1 MTDFVDERSYLESF
15 IDLLSGSSASKYQ
28 GAHETINKIMA
39 NADAKTE
46 LAKMFELE
54 KGGYKIGYYRHLNPA
69 DSTVSIVSGL
79 VDMIRQHPQYSE
91 EEIMRMNAMDSLNNP
106 VSHKD
111 AARALVEVRNQL
123 AK

>member
-1 MTDFVDERSYLESF
+1 MADFVDERSMLESM
-15 IDLLSGSSASKYQ
+15 IDYMSGISASKYQ
-28 GAHETINKIMA
+28 GAHESIDKIIA
-39 NADAKTE
+39 NADANTE

-54 KGGYKIGYYRHLNPA
+54 KGGYKMGYYRYLNPA

-106 VSHKD
+106 VSQKD
-111 AARALVEVRNQL
+111 AARALVEVRNKL

>member
-1 MTDFVDERSYLESF
+1 MTDFVDKRSYLESF

-28 GAHETINKIMA
+28 GAHETIDKIIA

-54 KGGYKIGYYRHLNPA
+54 KGGYKIGYY
-69 DSTVSIVSGL
+69 
-79 VDMIRQHPQYSE
+79 RQHPQYSE

-123 AK
+123 EK